1 MLFWEGHATPSSWSS
16 IPNYTYLKL
25 KMPGPTG
32 VITIGPTY
40 HHAYECDIE
49 CVEYVEALV
58 EPKALIIDLENLINE
73 VPFPKRHAS
82 NFVLAK
88 ATKTVLLDLSSFDD
102 KTLQISSDLDPK

>member
-1 MLFWEGHATPSSWSS
+1 MV

-25 KMPGPTG
+25 KMPGPAG

-82 NFVLAK
+82 NFVSAK
-88 ATKTVLLDLSSFDD
+88 ATKTVLLDPSSFGD
-102 KTLQISSDLDPK
+102 KTLQISSELDPK